1 MSQAIRKDIFERVE
15 ALFSKR
21 IVDYEP
27 IHRGLLNLKWIVRF
41 ADGASVFIK
50 QYNQRRHGQ
59 KLPFIN
65 MALSFQE
72 AMQKQ
77 GIRCPMVY
85 SFGGKRLQT
94 SSKGE
99 VFAVQEKMDGE
110 VVAPGQAT
118 VEQMHSLG
126 KEMGKLHQALKQI
139 PPAELAWKPDRSRL
153 LQKWNKQMALAQV
166 RQPSERVMQ
175 LLHRQK
181 QILDTLDF
189 SQFDRCRLG
198 WTHWDCHF
206 DNFLFVNE
214 RVAAI
219 LDFDRMR
226 YVYPDLDVA
235 RALLSGSVDGQR
247 GLVRAKASAFLGGYR
262 EVVPGYSAKRA
273 VRALRLLWTKE
284 SGWWITADIEERSAN
299 PRRFLVEIEWLQQH
313 WHELDDFLGE

>member
-1 MSQAIRKDIFERVE
+1 MSQVIRKDIFERVE

-27 IHRGLLNLKWIVRF
+27 IHRGLLNLKWIVHF
-41 ADGASVFIK
+41 ADGASVFVK
-50 QYNQRRHGQ
+50 QYNQRRHGK
-59 KLPFIN
+59 KLSFID
-65 MALSFQE
+65 MALSIQE
-72 AMQKQ
+72 TVRKQ

-85 SFGGKRLQT
+85 SFGDKRLQT
-94 SSKGE
+94 SSNGE
-99 VFAVQEKMDGE
+99 VFTVQEKMDGE

-126 KEMGKLHQALKQI
+126 QEMGKLHQALKQLQ
-139 PPAELAWKPDRSRL
+139 PAELAWKPDQSRL

-166 RQPSERVMQ
+166 RQPPERVMQ

-181 QILDTLDF
+181 QILDTLNF
-189 SQFDRCRLG
+189 SQFDLCRRG

-206 DNFLFVNE
+206 DNFLYANE

-235 RALLSGSVDGQR
+235 RALLSGSVDGHR
-247 GLVRAKASAFLGGYR
+247 GLVRAKATAFLDGYL
-262 EVVPGYSAKRA
+262 EVVPGYSVERA
-273 VRALRLLWTKE
+273 VRALRLLWSKE

-313 WHELDDFLGE
+313 WHELDNFLGD